1 MLNVPSYNLSDVNV
15 FNFRNFEWDETKIID
30 NVRKMFECASD
41 YGITIQSISIEDKQ
55 KTKSVEIR
63 KTISKMLKI
72 VLVHHNSETN
82 VDTEIPMEYEIP
94 WLINNHFYIGGNYKV
109 CIYQLYDKPVTCVK
123 DMIKIRTTMQQSFTV
138 EKRTNKRKT
147 YNYEISMFMKKFPF
161 AKLLL
166 AAYGEE
172 GLKDKF
178 KLDDNFD
185 IILNTE
191 FDNKNE
197 NMKLL
202 REDVIR
208 LMKDTTINK
217 NRIFSSDF
225 PKSSDSQII
234 DNIRLCTK
242 IDIFSA
248 RYMHGDIIEEFLY
261 VLENGSYDDD
271 DYANKRLR
279 FIEQVVY
286 CYIAKDIYNILSTI
300 KKNRKMRFSINSK
313 AIIQN
318 ANVSNIVQYDT
329 SINPLYELAIL
340 SRTSLSGPGGFQKSN
355 VPLHLREI
363 HPSMLHLI
371 DPSDTGDRDSCGT
384 TQYVVPSAQFDEYG
398 ALSYKSEDDP
408 INSISVSFVPCLEHD
423 DPVRLQMSS
432 SQQRHAVMLESFDLP
447 LVQSGVEGMYS
458 NYTSFAC
465 FAKDDGQVIYENNDI
480 MIVKY
485 QNGQFDTF
493 HIGYRKLYIS
503 ILDFFYVYYNVGHQF
518 KKGDILA
525 ESNFMKNGKI
535 TLGKNIRTC
544 ITPWY
549 GYNYEDA
556 IIVSDRIRRDKVF
569 CSVHYQEVV
578 IDIPQNKV
586 LINLTDDKDNYKVI
600 PNIGDHLVR
609 GQIIAKLK
617 AIDTE
622 KYSNVVFEPE
632 TEMTSDEDGEIIDI
646 KVYANK
652 WNSNFPQYDNFIKT
666 KLKEKKQNVD
676 SLISDVS
683 KYLNEE
689 ETDRLINT
697 LEINKSEKNNY
708 KIKGDSVDG
717 VRIEITVKYE
727 RNLQLGDKLANR
739 HGNKGTI
746 SRFVPDELMPLN
758 QEDGTRA
765 DIIINPLGIVS
776 RMNIGQVFECHLG
789 ECVMN
794 FKKHVE
800 EMIEQGKTEK
810 EIKDYLFGFIDIIDK
825 TKDKNYTAQMH
836 EIIDPLNMDS
846 LKPLFDKFFI
856 IQPPFE
862 SIGTEELK
870 KAMDYTNSKYEVS
883 VFDPVSNKKIT
894 SDLVFGWIYFMKLNH
909 ISQDKIAYRGIGP
922 YSAKTSQP
930 LGGKSRKGGQ
940 RLGEMEIWAVIGHGD
955 EKNLNEF
962 ITTKS
967 DSIRLRNKYISHCIG
982 NDDLLSD
989 TDDDTVPQSLRLL
1002 QNCLKSISVG
1012 FEMNEGDSRQLPSDL
1027 NEDDN
1032 DPIIDEILEDED
1044 LDDMEDIENEDD
1056 AFDMREDE

>member
-1 MLNVPSYNLSDVNV
+1 MLNVPCYKLSDVNV
-15 FNFRNFEWDETKIID
+15 FNFREYEWDESKIISTISQ
-30 NVRKMFECASD
+30 MLECCSD
-41 YGITIQSISIEDKQ
+41 YNIRVDSIIIEDKQ
-55 KTKSVEIR
+55 KGKSTEIK
-63 KTISKMLKI
+63 KTISKILKI
-72 VLVHHNSETN
+72 KLVHHNDETN

-109 CIYQLYDKPVTCVK
+109 CIYQLYDKPVICVK

-166 AAYGEE
+166 AAYGIDE
-172 GLKDKF
+172 LKSKF
-178 KLDDNFD
+178 DIDDNFD
-185 IILNTE
+185 PILDSQFN
-191 FDNKNE
+191 NKNE
-197 NMKLL
+197 NMRLL
-202 REDVIR
+202 REDVVR
-208 LMKDTTINK
+208 VLKTTDYK
-217 NRIFSSDF
+217 ADKVLSSDF
-225 PKSSDSQII
+225 PKISDSQII
-234 DNIRLCTK
+234 ENIRLCTK
-242 IDIFSA
+242 IDIFSS
-248 RYMHGDIIEEFLY
+248 RYMHGDIIEEFLH
-261 VLENGSYDDD
+261 VLEFGSYDDD

-286 CYIAKDIYNILSTI
+286 CYIAKDIYTILSTI

-318 ANVSNIVQYDT
+318 ANVSNIIQYDT
-329 SINPLYELAIL
+329 SINPLYELAVL

-363 HPSMLHLI
+363 HPSMLHLL

-384 TQYVVPSAQFDEYG
+384 TQYVVPSARFDEYG
-398 ALSYKSEDDP
+398 ALSSGSDDDP
-408 INSISVSFVPCLEHD
+408 VNSISVSFVPCLEHD

-432 SQQRHAVMLESFDLP
+432 SQQRHAVMLENFDLP

-465 FAKDDGQVIYENNDI
+465 FAKDDGSVIFEDNDI

-503 ILDFFYVYYNVGHQF
+503 ILDFFYVYYNVGAQF

-535 TLGKNIRTC
+535 TLGRNLRTC

-569 CSVHYQEVV
+569 CSVHYQEIS

-586 LINLTDDKDNYKVI
+586 LINLTDDKENYKAI
-600 PNIGDHLVR
+600 PEIGEHLTR
-609 GQIIAKLK
+609 GQVIAKLK
-617 AIDTE
+617 AIDTD

-632 TEMTSDEDGEIIDI
+632 NEVMSEEDGEIIDI

-666 KLKEKKQNVD
+666 KIKEKKQKSEDLIKNV
-676 SLISDVS
+676 SE
-683 KYLNEE
+683 YLDEE
-689 ETDRLINT
+689 EVDRLIST

-746 SRFVPDELMPLN
+746 SRFVPDELMPVN

-794 FKKHVE
+794 FKKHAE

-810 EIKDYLFGFIDIIDK
+810 EIKDYLFGFINIIDK

-846 LKPLFDKFFI
+846 LKPLFDRFFI

-862 SIGTEELK
+862 SVGTEELK

-883 VFDPVSNKKIT
+883 VFDPISNKKIT

-940 RLGEMEIWAVIGHGD
+940 RLGEMEIWAVIGNGD

-989 TDDDTVPQSLRLL
+989 SDDDTVPQSLRLL

-1012 FEMNEGDSRQLPSDL
+1012 FEMYEGDSNQLPSDL
-1027 NEDDN
+1027 NDDDN
-1032 DPIIDEILEDED
+1032 DPIVDEMLDDDD
-1044 LDDMEDIENEDD
+1044 LDSIDNIEDD
-1056 AFDMREDE
+1056 DDVFDIREDE

>member
-1 MLNVPSYNLSDVNV
+1 MVPSYKLSDTNV
-15 FNFRNFEWDETKIID
+15 FNFREFEWSENNIIE
-30 NVRKMFECASD
+30 NIRKMLECSQD
-41 YGITIQSISIEDKQ
+41 YGISVQSITIEDK
-55 KTKSVEIR
+55 KKPRSVEIR
-63 KTISKMLKI
+63 KTISKLLKI
-72 VLVHHNSETN
+72 KLVHHNAETN

-94 WLINNHFYIGGNYKV
+94 WLINNHFCIGGNYKV
-109 CIYQLYDKPVTCVK
+109 CIYQLYDKPVICVK
-123 DMIKIRTTMQQSFTV
+123 DMIKIRTTMQQSFTL
-138 EKRTNKRKT
+138 EKKVNKRKT
-147 YNYEISMFMKKFPF
+147 YNYELSMFMKKFPF
-161 AKLLL
+161 VKLLL
-166 AAYGEE
+166 AAYGKDT
-172 GLKDKF
+172 LKEKF
-178 KLDDNFD
+178 FLDENFD
-185 IILNTE
+185 PIQNSE
-191 FDNKNE
+191 FDNKSD

-202 REDVIR
+202 REDVVRI
-208 LMKDTTINK
+208 LKDASINHNK
-217 NRIFSSDF
+217 VFSGDF
-225 PKSSDSQII
+225 PKIPDEQVV
-234 DNIRLCTK
+234 DNVKLCTK
-242 IDIFSA
+242 IDIFSSI
-248 RYMHGDIIEEFLY
+248 YMHGDIIDEFIY

-271 DYANKRLR
+271 DYKNKRLR
-279 FIEQVVY
+279 FIEQIVY
-286 CYIAKDIYNILSTI
+286 CYVAKDIYNIFSTL
-300 KKNRKMRFSINSK
+300 KKNRKLRFSINSK

-318 ANVSNIVQYDT
+318 ANVSDIIQYDT

-340 SRTSLSGPGGFQKSN
+340 SRTSLSGPGGFKKSN

-384 TQYVVPSAQFDEYG
+384 TQYVVPSAKFDQYG
-398 ALSYKSEDDP
+398 TLSYRSDDDP
-408 INSISVSFVPCLEHD
+408 INSVSVSFVPCLEHD

-432 SQQRHAVMLESFDLP
+432 SQQRHAIMLKNFDLP

-458 NYTSFAC
+458 NYTSFA
-465 FAKDDGQVIYENNDI
+465 FYAKDDGTVIYKDNDI

-485 QNGQFDTF
+485 ENGQFDSF

-503 ILDFFYVYYNVGHQF
+503 ILDFFHVYYNIGESF
-518 KKGDILA
+518 KKDDILA

-535 TLGKNIRTC
+535 TLGKNLRTC

-569 CSVHYQEVV
+569 CSVHYQEIT

-586 LINLTDDKDNYKVI
+586 LVNLNNDKDNYKAI
-600 PNIGDHLVR
+600 PEIGEHLTR
-609 GQIIAKLK
+609 GQVIARLK

-622 KYSNVVFEPE
+622 KYSSVVFEPE
-632 TEMTSDEDGEIIDI
+632 TEVTSEEDGEIIDI
-646 KVYANK
+646 KVYTNK
-652 WNSNFPQYDNFIKT
+652 WNSSFPQYDNFIKT
-666 KLKEKKQNVD
+666 KIKEKKNKVDQLVNNV
-676 SLISDVS
+676 SQF
-683 KYLNEE
+683 LNEE
-689 ETDRLINT
+689 ETDRLINM

-717 VRIEITVKYE
+717 VKIEITIKYE

-746 SRFVPDELMPLN
+746 SRFVDDELMPIN
-758 QEDGTRA
+758 QNDGTRA

-794 FKKHVE
+794 FKKHVS
-800 EMIEQGKTEK
+800 EMFEQGKSED
-810 EIKDYLFGFIDIIDK
+810 EIKQYLFGFIDIIDK

-836 EIIDPLNMDS
+836 EIIDPLHGES
-846 LKPLFDKFFI
+846 LKNVFDKFFI

-862 SIGTEELK
+862 SVGTDELK
-870 KAMDYTNSKYEVS
+870 RAMDYTNSKYEVE
-883 VFDPVSNKKIT
+883 VFDPISNKKIE
-894 SDLVFGWIYFMKLNH
+894 SELVFGWIYFMKLNH

-940 RLGEMEIWAVIGHGD
+940 RVGEMEIWAVIGHGD

-989 TDDDTVPQSLRLL
+989 SDDDTVPQSLRLL

-1012 FEMNEGDSRQLPSDL
+1012 FEMNEGDSSQLPSDL

-1032 DPIIDEILEDED
+1032 DPIVDEQFMDEFEEMDNIED
-1044 LDDMEDIENEDD
+1044 EDD
-1056 AFDMREDE
+1056 AFDIREE